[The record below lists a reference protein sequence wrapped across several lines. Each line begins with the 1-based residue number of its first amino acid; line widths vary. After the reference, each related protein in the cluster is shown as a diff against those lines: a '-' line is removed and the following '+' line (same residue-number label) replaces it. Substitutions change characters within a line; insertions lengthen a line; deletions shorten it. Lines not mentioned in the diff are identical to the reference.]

1 MADIQVDYML
11 PVKGWALVGGLGF
24 VGNQAAWLD
33 SCSQRAGPV
42 WWVHLEEQEEAEQ
55 QASLGKTGRERILN
69 ILRNKKGSKTLS
81 RHSRMEFLLQLPIS
95 PKRHHLLAS
104 PRHFLR
110 TSQRQIPLN
119 FPEHLLNSR
128 WHPLISPRQSL
139 QFPGDTS
146 SQLAHHLPQNF
157 SP

>member
-55 QASLGKTGRERILN
+55 QASLGKTGREGILN
-69 ILRNKKGSKTLS
+69 ILRNKKGSKTL
-81 RHSRMEFLLQLPIS
+81 FQTLPYGIFAPTSDFPKTAPS
-95 PKRHHLLAS
+95 PSFPETLPS
-104 PRHFLR
+104 
-110 TSQRQIPLN
+110 N
-119 FPEHLLNSR
+119 FPKTI
-128 WHPLISPRQSL
+128 P
-139 QFPGDTS
+139 T
-146 SQLAHHLPQNF
+146 
-157 SP
+157 